1 MNLRDNAVV
10 YLRADS
16 SKVFKYAVSYIGI
29 RKDDTIF
36 LLGAYFGYCGGG
48 EYDGGFFIVAP
59 AQGTFELVSYDEADN
74 SDYSEEFS
82 ALMAVSGGFSS
93 DEDPSECTDE
103 ALALL
108 ENADEDDGDL
118 IYQDSVFDGDALS
131 ELSEAWGISLRFY
144 S

>member
-1 MNLRDNAVV
+1 MNLKKSTL

-16 SKVFKYAVSYIGI
+16 SRNFKYAVSYIGI
-29 RKDDTIF
+29 TKNDTNL

-48 EYDGGFFIVAP
+48 IYDGGFFIVVP
-59 AQGTFELVSYDEADN
+59 DQRSYELVSYDEADN
-74 SDYSEEFS
+74 SIYSEEFS
-82 ALMAVSGGFSS
+82 ALIAVSGGFSS
-93 DEDPSECTDE
+93 DENPSECTDK

-108 ENADEDDGDL
+108 EEVDDEDGDL

-131 ELSEAWGISLRFY
+131 GLSEAWGISLRFY